1 MNKILRILI
10 SFARAERVVA
20 LNQVVRSDFVVI
32 LTIRASRS
40 FQSRTKT
47 KNFLAFPFKTA
58 GGAGGSRKKLKGN
71 FMVLF
76 SPLHSFKKDLYLY
89 LGQCQYSVRPFLRH
103 SRRARRYLSAFCGN
117 SRVRSHFAITSH
129 WPLAS
134 LTLPARC
141 LLCVRS
147 VASSVFVV
155 VHCACPTRPVRAQAK
170 LPYLFQCIFSYSLC
184 SCLFF
189 GIEALPFRTKKLSVP
204 SKVINTGLPLLEI

>member
-103 SRRARRYLSAFCGN
+103 SRRAMRFLSTFCG
-117 SRVRSHFAITSH
+117 SLSVRSHFAITSH
-129 WPLAS
+129 WPFAFAHDACS
-134 LTLPARC
+134 VLTSC
-141 LLCVRS
+141 
-147 VASSVFVV
+147 
-155 VHCACPTRPVRAQAK
+155 
-170 LPYLFQCIFSYSLC
+170 SLC
-184 SCLFF
+184 GFGSVRGNALCLPHPPS
-189 GIEALPFRTKKLSVP
+189 ART
-204 SKVINTGLPLLEI
+204 N

>member
-20 LNQVVRSDFVVI
+20 LNQVVHSDFVVI

-76 SPLHSFKKDLYLY
+76 SSLPLQINEKRKEL
-89 LGQCQYSVRPFLRH
+89 FLLQDF
-103 SRRARRYLSAFCGN
+103 ASAFCDQGLHN
-117 SRVRSHFAITSH
+117 GLFIFFNFGFVTCVYTCVVRI
-129 WPLAS
+129 
-134 LTLPARC
+134 
-141 LLCVRS
+141 LLCPK
-147 VASSVFVV
+147 SS
-155 VHCACPTRPVRAQAK
+155 CT
-170 LPYLFQCIFSYSLC
+170 Y
-184 SCLFF
+184 
-189 GIEALPFRTKKLSVP
+189 RTSVP
-204 SKVINTGLPLLEI
+204 FSSKCVAKEWRSE